1 MVSSKAGGSLES
13 PNYLLTA
20 PMIPVRGYS
29 MPYCSAIQGRW
40 QDSLVY
46 TAGLFVSCGV
56 GFLNFGI
63 YDAFVY
69 VTRDYNFA
77 LECNTLSIDVTLRIS
92 ILLDEQGST
101 GVGGQCKQGAAL
113 GVAQKTLHHQLASS
127 TSDGIHL

>member
-1 MVSSKAGGSLES
+1 MKMVSSEAGGSLES

-77 LECNTLSIDVTLRIS
+77 LECNTQISFRYYREKLSLS
-92 ILLDEQGST
+92 MS
-101 GVGGQCKQGAAL
+101 
-113 GVAQKTLHHQLASS
+113 H
-127 TSDGIHL
+127 